1 MFARHVVVRLK
12 AKAAPEFTRL
22 MEKEIIPMLRKQK
35 GFLDEIVFISPDL
48 TEAVGNSFWETK
60 ADAEA
65 YSRKGYPEV
74 IKSLVT
80 VVAGTPTVGT
90 ANVSNSTFHKFAAR
104 NGAYAISGSD
114 EGCATLYSRFTCS
127 DHLLWGR
134 ASSSKSKSYAKTKR
148 TRNLCAG

>member
-22 MEKEIIPMLRKQK
+22 MEKEVIPMLRKQK

-48 TEAVGNSFWETK
+48 TEAVGNSFWETQ

-74 IKSLVT
+74 IKSLGT
-80 VVAGTPTVGT
+80 VVAGMPTVGT
-90 ANVSNSTFHKFAAR
+90 ANVSNSTFHKIAAG
-104 NGAYAISGSD
+104 NAA
-114 EGCATLYSRFTCS
+114 
-127 DHLLWGR
+127 
-134 ASSSKSKSYAKTKR
+134 
-148 TRNLCAG
+148 